1 MSFILGSVFPL
12 SIRNDNFIS
21 LPAAAYPTG
30 NSPMNI
36 RFVLRYIIT
45 VIIFC
50 SRLFSFSQ
58 CLSNWK
64 HIPYHWL
71 VFTWRVTKFR
81 SSDETFDSKCI
92 NLRTFSNFLKF
103 QNARFLDPY
112 FVGRYFLWSH
122 MIIQRTSTGL
132 WYIELVIIF
141 WYSIQAKQPE
151 ITPGKWYCWNYLC
164 KYRTFFLLHDYFKVA

>member
-1 MSFILGSVFPL
+1 MQHIQQGISLWTLDSCYVISSRSSFSVLVSSVFPSVFLIENIYTL
-12 SIRNDNFIS
+12 SVVTNF
-21 LPAAAYPTG
+21 
-30 NSPMNI
+30 
-36 RFVLRYIIT
+36 
-45 VIIFC
+45 
-50 SRLFSFSQ
+50 
-58 CLSNWK
+58 
-64 HIPYHWL
+64 
-71 VFTWRVTKFR
+71 
-81 SSDETFDSKCI
+81 DETFDRKCI